1 MTICD
6 LSHIIDLEVITL
18 FEIEFYEKTDGTA
31 PVKDFLE
38 SLDVK
43 MRAKMLMSIELLK
56 YGGYQ
61 LREPYSKSLDDGILE
76 LRAKSGNNISRV
88 LYFFVVGE
96 TAVLTNGF
104 IKKQQKTPKNEIE
117 RAKQYRADYLSRK
130 ENRHD

>member
-1 MTICD
+1 MIA
-6 LSHIIDLEVITL
+6 L
-18 FEIEFYEKTDGTA
+18 FNIEFYEKTDGSA
-31 PVKDFLE
+31 PAKDFLE
-38 SLDVK
+38 SLDGK

-117 RAKQYRADYLSRK
+117 RAKQYRTDYLNRK
-130 ENRHD
+130 GNFHD